1 MGVGPSN
8 MAMPGRPAAA
18 APVLSFPKCP
28 TPFESSGNL
37 SCVMQCPT
45 NRGFERT
52 NANGGFKC
60 AYKAD
65 PQNAVTLST
74 LSAVMFDGSTM
85 NDLRTKDAKAYSEF
99 VKERDRVNNEL
110 SVLYANLDKKQKL
123 TDAFTSLQSAEN
135 ARDTAPDAYQ
145 QARTLYYTLLKG
157 DAWKEEEKSRIS
169 KAEVDPLVNRYK
181 TNRDS
186 ALNQYNNQRKT
197 VEVVTGLKDKVL
209 TLKDEF
215 KYSVDTFTKQL
226 GKVKNAINMERRD
239 RQTETVVSPWSWLD
253 VLLNLAIISS
263 LIYAVMVLYP
273 KVFRKPEI
281 PTQTIRLVR

>member
-1 MGVGPSN
+1 
-8 MAMPGRPAAA
+8 
-18 APVLSFPKCP
+18 
-28 TPFESSGNL
+28 
-37 SCVMQCPT
+37 
-45 NRGFERT
+45 
-52 NANGGFKC
+52 
-60 AYKAD
+60 
-65 PQNAVTLST
+65 
-74 LSAVMFDGSTM
+74 M
-85 NDLRTKDAKAYSEF
+85 NDLKTKDAKAYSEF

-209 TLKDEF
+209 SLKDEF

-273 KVFRKPEI
+273 KVFRKPEL